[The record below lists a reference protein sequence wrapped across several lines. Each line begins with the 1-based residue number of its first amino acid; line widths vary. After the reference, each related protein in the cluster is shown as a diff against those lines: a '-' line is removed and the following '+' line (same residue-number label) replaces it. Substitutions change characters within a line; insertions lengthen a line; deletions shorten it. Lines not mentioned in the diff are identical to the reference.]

1 MFRGAGKG
9 SGLRCQICTGC
20 GLCPGAAVDR
30 LQVEVAASGAETGRG
45 QAEADS
51 SAAAENREKGR
62 ILHVLAEDALLGKKF
77 PLKAGGRRLV
87 TADIGTTT
95 IAMLLYHEDGSVADR
110 YVAVNPQTMY
120 GADVLSR
127 IREARRPEH
136 AHRMRKQVEEVL
148 EKGLERFSRELAEGE
163 SLSMVLAA
171 NTTMT
176 YLFMG
181 WDAEE
186 LGQAPFEASRLGAVE
201 RQVAGV
207 PCFVFPGLSAFVGV
221 VIAGCIYACRMEE
234 REELTLLVDLG
245 TNGEMVLGNRHRRVA
260 CATAAGPAFEGG
272 ANAGIWGAD
281 MVSLLARLL
290 EENVM
295 DATGLL
301 APEYFD
307 KGIRIGN
314 VLVTQGAVRSIQL
327 AKAAIAAGI
336 EILLEKYGIR
346 GEQVDRVVLAGGFG
360 YYLRPTAA
368 ARIGLLPKELADK
381 AVTGGNTAL
390 AGALLAG
397 RRILSGETM
406 ADAVQ
411 GEGDR
416 PCAGTGI
423 IGSAAHTL
431 AVQLERMAGDTEVVN
446 LAMEAGFDGRYV
458 ENMDFPHWDVSG
470 QGA

>member
-95 IAMLLYHEDGSVADR
+95 LAMLLYHEDGSVADR

-207 PCFVFPGLSAFVGV
+207 PCFVFPGLSAFVGGD
-221 VIAGCIYACRMEE
+221 IAE
-234 REELTLLVDLG
+234 
-245 TNGEMVLGNRHRRVA
+245 
-260 CATAAGPAFEGG
+260 
-272 ANAGIWGAD
+272 
-281 MVSLLARLL
+281 
-290 EENVM
+290 
-295 DATGLL
+295 
-301 APEYFD
+301 
-307 KGIRIGN
+307 IG
-314 VLVTQGAVRSIQL
+314 R
-327 AKAAIAAGI
+327 
-336 EILLEKYGIR
+336 
-346 GEQVDRVVLAGGFG
+346 
-360 YYLRPTAA
+360 
-368 ARIGLLPKELADK
+368 
-381 AVTGGNTAL
+381 
-390 AGALLAG
+390 
-397 RRILSGETM
+397 
-406 ADAVQ
+406 
-411 GEGDR
+411 
-416 PCAGTGI
+416 
-423 IGSAAHTL
+423 AH
-431 AVQLERMAGDTEVVN
+431 V
-446 LAMEAGFDGRYV
+446 
-458 ENMDFPHWDVSG
+458 
-470 QGA
+470 